1 MFAAASMYLCMMLA
15 GWGGGEEAMKM
26 EDGAAWTR
34 CRGSV
39 WVKMVSVWVTAGL
52 HAWTLVA
59 PAEFPDR
66 KDGRRHVRRTTS
78 GECLTT
84 PLVVTTPP

>member
-1 MFAAASMYLCMMLA
+1 MDQ
-15 GWGGGEEAMKM
+15 GW
-26 EDGAAWTR
+26 
-34 CRGSV
+34 GSV

-59 PAEFPDR
+59 PAVFPDR
-66 KDGRRHVRRTTS
+66 DFTDDDELYRRGETSRRRRETR
-78 GECLTT
+78 GDVVTT